1 VTIFSLTIANWE
13 LNIEYSTLAA
23 ARLKFDRGDYAGA
36 ICLYDLEIES
46 DKQNAESIF
55 QRGKCH
61 QFLGNYRQA
70 IEDYNQSL
78 FIAPVGGASQNENRA
93 EVYYMLGL
101 LHDLVSRQSLAVF
114 NYCRA
119 ISLNPNHAEAKVSL
133 SFANYNLYGVESV
146 LVDLRVALDLF
157 VTQKNY
163 SRAKD
168 TIDSIGM
175 LSSQLDL
182 AVK

>member
-1 VTIFSLTIANWE
+1 
-13 LNIEYSTLAA
+13 
-23 ARLKFDRGDYAGA
+23 
-36 ICLYDLEIES
+36 
-46 DKQNAESIF
+46 
-55 QRGKCH
+55 
-61 QFLGNYRQA
+61 
-70 IEDYNQSL
+70 
-78 FIAPVGGASQNENRA
+78 
-93 EVYYMLGL
+93 MLGL
-101 LHDLVSRQSLAVF
+101 LHDLVNRQSLAVF

-119 ISLNPNHAEAKVSL
+119 ISLNPNQAEARVSL